1 MSILSDIN
9 KVINDTD
16 MLLWYKEDYIPFVID
31 HIDDI
36 VETTQSPGGI
46 CYYMAYIPLDYHP
59 NDASCTREMCIEW
72 LLNNDKIRRIVSTD
86 DAIDG
91 KYCYS
96 GNFLE
101 DSGLIARMFNAYWFK
116 TMSAVDANRNNYK
129 NYYWTIDSIPDLVD
143 MKPNPHSWTMKV
155 NYSKSMKTELAKV
168 FYYPI
173 S

>member
-16 MLLWYKEDYIPFVID
+16 MLLWYKDEYIPFVID

-36 VETTQSPGGI
+36 VETPQSTDGI
-46 CYYMAYIPLDYHP
+46 WYYMAYIPIDYHP

-86 DAIDG
+86 DTIDG
-91 KYCYS
+91 NYCYS

-101 DSGLIARMFNAYWFK
+101 DSGLVARIFNAYWLK
-116 TMSAVDANRNNYK
+116 TMQAVDNRAK
-129 NYYWTIDSIPDLVD
+129 NISYRLDDIDTRHTKTEPFT
-143 MKPNPHSWTMKV
+143 WTMKV
-155 NYSKSMKTELAKV
+155 DYSKNMKPELAKV
-168 FYYPI
+168 YYPI

>member
-59 NDASCTREMCIEW
+59 NDVSCTRETCIEW
-72 LLNNDKIRRIVSTD
+72 LLNNDKIQRVESID

-96 GNFLE
+96 GDFLK
-101 DSGLIARMFNAYWFK
+101 DSNLFTHIFNACWLK
-116 TMSAVDANRNNYK
+116 TMYTVDANSKNYK
-129 NYYWTIDSIPDLVD
+129 NYYWTIDSMPNLVD
-143 MKPNPHSWTMKV
+143 MELKPHSWTMKV
-155 NYSKSMKTELAKV
+155 DYSKNMNYEFAKV
-168 FYYPI
+168 YCPI